1 MRVGA
6 NPTVAQAGDQYRQPT
21 QVQVV
26 GKSSVSAPDRL
37 DLKIAAFLRRYGGL
51 RSEDRRGGT
60 RKDTSPNPYMVKT
73 CEIKAVEM

>member
-51 RSEDRRGGT
+51 RSEGIDTNYTGNKRILCEKHT
-60 RKDTSPNPYMVKT
+60 RIMV
-73 CEIKAVEM
+73 